1 MEPTAADPV
10 ADPEDD
16 PDADPVSADATGAT
30 IVVNGIAIAQAIK
43 VFAAAFFT
51 SCLSPKS
58 IQGPRT
64 RAHLCAHLSDCAP
77 FDTRVSTTRV
87 PQKLLNSRSIYH
99 DLSKLLD
106 N

>member
-51 SCLSPKS
+51 SRLSPKS

-64 RAHLCAHLSDCAP
+64 VRTYVLTRPIVPHSTREFLLRACP
-77 FDTRVSTTRV
+77 KNF
-87 PQKLLNSRSIYH
+87 
-99 DLSKLLD
+99 
-106 N
+106 